1 MRTQKSGEKM
11 ERIPGIMMNL
21 IANEVCKKPLDLGQ
35 FPLSEEEQEQLYKLS
50 KSHDLAHLVGDALM
64 QNGLTV
70 SPGVKEKFEKQWDED
85 YKTESL
91 TGKKGDKKKIR
102 TALNRKL
109 RHSRKQDIAD
119 GGAYKKE
126 TSWEE

>member
-1 MRTQKSGEKM
+1 MKRPQKVTPESRLNQYARKM
-11 ERIPGIMMNL
+11 YG
-21 IANEVCKKPLDLGQ
+21 
-35 FPLSEEEQEQLYKLS
+35 
-50 KSHDLAHLVGDALM
+50 
-64 QNGLTV
+64 
-70 SPGVKEKFEKQWDED
+70 KEKFEKQWDED

-91 TGKKGDKKKIR
+91 TGKKSDKKKIR

-126 TSWEE
+126 TAWEE

>member
-1 MRTQKSGEKM
+1 M
-11 ERIPGIMMNL
+11 P
-21 IANEVCKKPLDLGQ
+21 KKIK
-35 FPLSEEEQEQLYKLS
+35 LSEVASDLNVPVQELIS
-50 KSHDLAHLVGDALM
+50 FFA
-64 QNGLTV
+64 
-70 SPGVKEKFEKQWDED
+70 E
-85 YKTESL
+85 
-91 TGKKGDKKKIR
+91 KGDKKKIR